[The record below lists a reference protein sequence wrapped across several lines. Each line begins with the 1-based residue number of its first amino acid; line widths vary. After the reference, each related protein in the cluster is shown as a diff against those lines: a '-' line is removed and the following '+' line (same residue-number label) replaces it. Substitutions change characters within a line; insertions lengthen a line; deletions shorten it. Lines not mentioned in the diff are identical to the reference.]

1 MSEGLFGF
9 SPRLAIEQRS
19 QFNLGKESKALFFL
33 ESQNWFS
40 NRKGSFLPQKIW
52 QGYTRQR
59 IMALNLESAGYIP
72 QLNAHMIKKFHIS
85 TIHVPDH
92 TS

>member
-40 NRKGSFLPQKIW
+40 NRK
-52 QGYTRQR
+52 R
-59 IMALNLESAGYIP
+59 IISPTKNLAR
-72 QLNAHMIKKFHIS
+72 
-85 TIHVPDH
+85 VD
-92 TS
+92 